1 MTMSVPRYTS
11 YPTIPHF
18 GEGVT
23 ARTYAGWLE
32 ALDVDRP
39 VSLYLH
45 VPFYRQICWYCGCNM
60 KLANRYEP
68 VGDYVEMLLR
78 EVDLLAGYLPGRM
91 KISHLHWGGGS
102 PMALEPDDLARLME
116 QVFTHFDPVSNAE
129 LAIECDLRT
138 LSAEMAARIG
148 SLGFNRASFGIQEF
162 DPQVQK
168 AINRIQSRDV
178 VAWAV
183 DSLRCAGVEGI
194 NFDLTYGLPYQ
205 TSETLARTISQYA
218 KIGPDR
224 VALFGYAHVPWM
236 ARKQRLIPEEA
247 LPGARGRFEQSQ
259 VTARCLRG
267 AGYEP
272 VGLDHFARP
281 HDGLAKASARG
292 ELRRNFQRYTNELAE
307 TLLGV
312 GATSIGRTPSGLIQN
327 ISETGAW
334 ARSVASGQLPV
345 SKGHAFSGED
355 RLRAHVIEQLMCF
368 GRVDLVAAASMFGA
382 APDWFCDAGPELQGL
397 ADDGIVSFDERSV
410 IVQPAARHV
419 VRVVASAFDAYF
431 VHRTARHS
439 LAV

>member
-1 MTMSVPRYTS
+1 
-11 YPTIPHF
+11 
-18 GEGVT
+18 VT
-23 ARTYAGWLE
+23 AQTYAGWLE

-45 VPFYRQICWYCGCNM
+45 VPFCRQIFWYCGCNM

-102 PMALEPDDLARLME
+102 PTALEPDDLAR
-116 QVFTHFDPVSNAE
+116 P
-129 LAIECDLRT
+129 
-138 LSAEMAARIG
+138 
-148 SLGFNRASFGIQEF
+148 
-162 DPQVQK
+162 
-168 AINRIQSRDV
+168 
-178 VAWAV
+178 
-183 DSLRCAGVEGI
+183 
-194 NFDLTYGLPYQ
+194 
-205 TSETLARTISQYA
+205 ISQCA

-247 LPGARGRFEQSQ
+247 LPGARERFEQSQ
-259 VTARCLRG
+259 VAARCLRG

-292 ELRRNFQRYTNELAE
+292 ELRRNFQGYTNDLAE

-312 GATSIGRTPSGLIQN
+312 GATSLGRTPSGLIQN